1 METILIHTE
10 SKEQIKVFEQMAKAL
25 KIAFENKQESA
36 YKLEF
41 VEMMRQA
48 DKDFKNGKGKKVK
61 LDEIWT
67 YFSLGRPQMI

>member
-25 KIAFENKQESA
+25 KVPFEIKQESP
-36 YKLEF
+36 YKPEF
-41 VEMMRQA
+41 VEMVRQA

-61 LDEIWT
+61 LDDIWK
-67 YFSLGRPQMI
+67 